1 MNVTKLFSKAN
12 SNITKHLIR
21 YFCCFSIII
30 ITASCSSL
38 DNRQES
44 LAKFG
49 KAEFYPNVWAIS
61 NDYVR
66 GTMIHDFLKKNSPIT
81 DKDRSFIIHQLGNST
96 AYFEYDVNP
105 AYYIGSSPKVGQLK
119 AYLVAFIIDQET
131 GKVCDIQVYPELE

>member
-12 SNITKHLIR
+12 SNITNHFSR
-21 YFCCFSIII
+21 FFCYVSIIVMA
-30 ITASCSSL
+30 ASCSSL

-44 LAKFG
+44 LAKLG
-49 KAEFYPNVWAIS
+49 NAEFNPDVWAIS
-61 NDYVR
+61 NEYVR

-105 AYYIGSSPKVGQLK
+105 AYYIGSSPKVGHLK
-119 AYLVAFIIDQET
+119 AHLVAFIIDQKT
-131 GKVCDIQVYPELE
+131 GKVRDIQVYPELE